1 MQTKEESEKAFDILT
16 RESLASV
23 ALIPTNVDDD
33 PGSRCC
39 RYIIYSFIIDS
50 IRSISLLL
58 STMPSLYTH
67 SCIYCFIFLCF
78 CVKRERDSS
87 ESIIISHLRSIRPT
101 GTTLSTNQANT
112 AGPLCCI
119 CNLIHPDCQSP
130 IAEKAAAAFNHL
142 KTLPSANIAGSIHIS
157 NAHISQKVLGI
168 C

>member
-1 MQTKEESEKAFDILT
+1 MQTKEESDKAFDILT
-16 RESLASV
+16 RERERERESLASI

-112 AGPLCCI
+112 AHAGSLCCI

-130 IAEKAAAAFNHL
+130 IA
-142 KTLPSANIAGSIHIS
+142 
-157 NAHISQKVLGI
+157 
-168 C
+168 